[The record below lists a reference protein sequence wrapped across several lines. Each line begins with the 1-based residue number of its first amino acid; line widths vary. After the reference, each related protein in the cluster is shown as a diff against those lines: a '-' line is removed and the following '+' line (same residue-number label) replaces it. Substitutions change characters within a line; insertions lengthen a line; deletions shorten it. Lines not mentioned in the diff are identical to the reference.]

1 MLGVEQLN
9 SGYGVYRV
17 LFDVNIQVP
26 KKKITVVVG
35 PNGAGKTTL
44 LSTIAG
50 LATIHSG
57 KVDYVGESIVG
68 LPPYAIT
75 KVGISLVPQLG
86 NIFAKLSVVENLGMA
101 GYTLERQEFKDGVDE
116 VLDFFPALKG
126 FVRRKAGT
134 LSGGERRM
142 LAIAMGLIRKPKLML
157 LDEIS
162 MDLAPIMAKKVI
174 EKVVELRDKF
184 GITILLVEQM
194 AKRAL
199 EVGDRAYLLV
209 SGTIRFDGKA
219 QELLQHPELAKLYLG
234 VGNTAVGAPKCE

>member
-1 MLGVEQLN
+1 MLSVEQLN
-9 SGYGVYRV
+9 AGYGVFKV

-50 LATIHSG
+50 LASVQSG
-57 KVDYVGESIVG
+57 KIEYVGESIVG
-68 LPPYAIT
+68 LAPHALA
-75 KVGISLVPQLG
+75 KVGISLVPQLA
-86 NIFAKLSVVENLGMA
+86 NVFAKLSVVENLGMA
-101 GYTLERQEFKDGVDE
+101 GYTLGRREFKDGVDE
-116 VLDFFPALKG
+116 VLEFFPVLKG
-126 FVRRKAGT
+126 FVKRKAGT

-157 LDEIS
+157 LDEVS

-219 QELLQHPELAKLYLG
+219 GELLEHPELAKLYLG
-234 VGNTAVGAPKCE
+234 VGNAAPEAPKCE